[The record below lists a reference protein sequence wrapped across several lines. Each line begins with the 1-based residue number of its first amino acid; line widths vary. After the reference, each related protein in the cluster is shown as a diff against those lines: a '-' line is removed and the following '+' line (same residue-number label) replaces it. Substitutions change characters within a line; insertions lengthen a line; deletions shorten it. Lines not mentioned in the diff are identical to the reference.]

1 MDKTPFELDTNPLR
15 EASSPHAGALAT
27 SRAFRAL
34 GFPELIAAHLD
45 LRQRRRGFSEDQ
57 MIESIVLLQTIGGD
71 CPEDSYLLAG
81 DTCLERG
88 LGYAP
93 PRPTAVRG
101 FLERFHDESLEQ
113 LRPSREQQLSFI
125 VPSSLPVQG
134 LQQVLGLQVR
144 TLPWDEQDDDNDNES
159 DQPPP
164 LRDPSRER
172 IKQHVPR
179 ISGTWSAGFIGT
191 TIATTIGVSVDPPA
205 ARQRRSLEKRCRSM
219 EGLLPGYYPG
229 S

>member
-1 MDKTPFELDTNPLR
+1 
-15 EASSPHAGALAT
+15 
-27 SRAFRAL
+27 
-34 GFPELIAAHLD
+34 
-45 LRQRRRGFSEDQ
+45 

-134 LQQVLGLQVR
+134 LQQVQVGGVQR
-144 TLPWDEQDDDNDNES
+144 IAALYEQHGQRLS
-159 DQPPP
+159 
-164 LRDPSRER
+164 
-172 IKQHVPR
+172 
-179 ISGTWSAGFIGT
+179 
-191 TIATTIGVSVDPPA
+191 IATIDQDATIVAVRVDLAKEITDVRKEIADVRKEITIQTRWILAVLGGA
-205 ARQRRSLEKRCRSM
+205 AVLIPILQRVMAALI
-219 EGLLPGYYPG
+219 P
-229 S
+229 